1 MTRAI
6 SVGLVGEFMPSF
18 PPHTKTNEAIEQMQS
33 LLGLR
38 ISAEWI
44 STCALETVA
53 NPYFKSYLQGFDA
66 LWIAP
71 GSPYKSLMG
80 ALNAIRYARQR
91 DLPLLATCGGC
102 QHVVIE
108 YARNV
113 LGFEDAAH
121 AEYDPYASTLFITP
135 LSCSLAG
142 QKMEVEI
149 EPDSRV
155 EAIYG
160 STSAFEQYY
169 CNFGL
174 NPEYQQRLHEA
185 GLRIVGRDANGE
197 ARILT
202 LPEHRFFVATL
213 FVPQLT
219 SAPDRPHPLIRAFF
233 EEAAGL
239 VR

>member
-1 MTRAI
+1 MTEAI
-6 SVGLVGEFMPSF
+6 SVALVGEFTPSF
-18 PPHTKTNEAIEQMQS
+18 PPHAKTNEAIDQMQS
-33 LLGLR
+33 LLGFR
-38 ISAEWI
+38 IAAEWI
-44 STCALETVA
+44 STGALETA
-53 NPYFKSYLQGFDA
+53 AGSTLKSFDA

-71 GSPYKSLMG
+71 GSPYKSLIG
-80 ALNAIRYARQR
+80 ALNAIRYAREH
-91 DLPLLATCGGC
+91 DVPLLATCGGC

-121 AEYDPYASTLFITP
+121 AEYDPYASNLFITP
-135 LSCSLAG
+135 LSCSLVG
-142 QKMEVEI
+142 QTMQVKI
-149 EPDSRV
+149 EPGSRV

-174 NPEYQQRLHEA
+174 NPEVQQRLHDA

-202 LPEHRFFVATL
+202 LPKHGFFVATL

-219 SAPDRPHPLIRAFF
+219 STPGHPHPMIQAFF
-233 EEAAGL
+233 ETAAGF

>member
-1 MTRAI
+1 MTEAI
-6 SVGLVGEFMPSF
+6 SVALVGEFTPSF
-18 PPHTKTNEAIEQMQS
+18 PPHAKTNEAIDQMQS
-33 LLGLR
+33 LLGFQ

-44 STCALETVA
+44 STSALETAVESTL
-53 NPYFKSYLQGFDA
+53 KGFDA

-80 ALNAIRYARQR
+80 ALNAISYAREH
-91 DLPLLATCGGC
+91 DVPLLATCGGC

-121 AEYDPYASTLFITP
+121 AEYDPYASNLFITP
-135 LSCSLAG
+135 LSCSLVG
-142 QKMEVEI
+142 QTMQVEI
-149 EPDSRV
+149 EPGSRV

-174 NPEYQQRLHEA
+174 NPEVQQRLHEA
-185 GLRIVGRDANGE
+185 GLCIVGRDANGE

-202 LPEHRFFVATL
+202 LPKHRFFVATL

-219 SAPDRPHPLIRAFF
+219 SNAGHPHPMIQAFF
-233 EEAAGL
+233 ETAAGL

>member
-1 MTRAI
+1 MAQAI
-6 SVGLVGEFMPSF
+6 SVALVGEFMPSF
-18 PPHTKTNEAIEQMQS
+18 PPHAKTNEAIDQMRS

-44 STCALETVA
+44 PTCALETA
-53 NPYFKSYLQGFDA
+53 AGSTLNGFDA

-71 GSPYKSLMG
+71 GSPYKSLIG
-80 ALNAIRYARQR
+80 ALNAISYGREH
-91 DLPLLATCGGC
+91 DVPLLATCGGC

-121 AEYDPYASTLFITP
+121 AEIDPYASNLFITP
-135 LSCSLAG
+135 LSCSLVG
-142 QKMEVEI
+142 QTMQVEI
-149 EPDSRV
+149 EPGSRV

-160 STSAFEQYY
+160 CRSAFEQYY

-174 NPEYQQRLHEA
+174 NPEYQQSLHDA
-185 GLRIVGRDANGE
+185 GLCIVGRDANGE

-202 LPEHRFFVATL
+202 LPTHRFFVATL

-219 SAPDRPHPLIRAFF
+219 SNPGHPHPMIRAFF
-233 EEAAGL
+233 KAAAGF

>member
-1 MTRAI
+1 MTQTI
-6 SVGLVGEFMPSF
+6 SVALVGEFMPSF
-18 PPHTKTNEAIEQMQS
+18 PPHAKTNEAIDQMRS

-44 STCALETVA
+44 STCALETA
-53 NPYFKSYLQGFDA
+53 AASYLQGFDA
-66 LWIAP
+66 FWIAP
-71 GSPYKSLMG
+71 GSPYKSLIG
-80 ALNAIRYARQR
+80 ALNAIRYARER
-91 DLPLLATCGGC
+91 DIPLLGTCGGC

-113 LGFEDAAH
+113 LGLEDATD
-121 AEYDPYASTLFITP
+121 AEYDPYASNLVITL
-135 LSCSLAG
+135 LSCSLVG
-142 QKMEVEI
+142 QKMQVEI

-155 EAIYG
+155 AAIYG
-160 STSAFEQYY
+160 SRSAFEQYY

-174 NPEYQQRLHEA
+174 NPAYQQRLHEA

-202 LPEHRFFVATL
+202 LPKHRFFIATL

-219 SAPDRPHPLIRAFF
+219 SSPDRPHPIIRAFF
-233 EEAAGL
+233 ETAVG
-239 VR
+239 

>member
-6 SVGLVGEFMPSF
+6 SVAVVGEFMPSF
-18 PPHTKTNEAIEQMQS
+18 PPHAKTDEAIAQMRS
-33 LLGLR
+33 VLAMG
-38 ISAEWI
+38 ISARWI
-44 STCALETVA
+44 PTCTLETAVG
-53 NPYFKSYLQGFDA
+53 STLQGFDA

-71 GSPYKSLMG
+71 GSPYKSLTG
-80 ALNAIRYARQR
+80 ALNAIRYAREH
-91 DLPLLATCGGC
+91 DVPLLATCGGC

-121 AEYDPYASTLFITP
+121 AEYDPYASRLFITP
-135 LSCSLAG
+135 LSCSLVG
-142 QKMEVEI
+142 QTMEVQI
-149 EPDSRV
+149 EPGSRV
-155 EAIYG
+155 AAIYG
-160 STSAFEQYY
+160 GTSALEQYY

-174 NPEYQQRLHEA
+174 NPENQQALHDA
-185 GLRIVGRDANGE
+185 GLCIVGRDANGE

-219 SAPDRPHPLIRAFF
+219 SGVDHPHPLIRAFL
-233 EEAAGL
+233 EAAAGPS
-239 VR
+239 

>member
-6 SVGLVGEFMPSF
+6 SVALVGEFTPSF
-18 PPHTKTNEAIEQMQS
+18 PPHAKTDEAIEQMQS
-33 LLGLR
+33 LLGFR

-44 STCALETVA
+44 STSALETAVEPA
-53 NPYFKSYLQGFDA
+53 LKGFDA

-71 GSPYKSLMG
+71 GSPYKSLIG
-80 ALNAIRYARQR
+80 ALNAISYAREH
-91 DLPLLATCGGC
+91 DVPLLATCGGC

-121 AEYDPYASTLFITP
+121 AEYDPYASNLFITP
-135 LSCSLAG
+135 LSCSLVG
-142 QKMEVEI
+142 QTMQVQI
-149 EPDSRV
+149 EPGSRV

-160 STSAFEQYY
+160 SRSAFEQYY

-174 NPEYQQRLHEA
+174 NPEVQQSLHDA

-202 LPEHRFFVATL
+202 LPKHRFFVATL

-219 SAPDRPHPLIRAFF
+219 STPDHPHPVIRAFF
-233 EEAAGL
+233 KTAAGV

>member
-1 MTRAI
+1 MVQAI
-6 SVGLVGEFMPSF
+6 SVGLVGEFTPSF
-18 PPHTKTNEAIEQMQS
+18 PPHAKTDQAIDQMQS

-44 STCALETVA
+44 STSALETPTG
-53 NPYFKSYLQGFDA
+53 PYLKGFDA

-71 GSPYKSLMG
+71 GSPYKSLIG
-80 ALNAIRYARQR
+80 ALNAISYAREH
-91 DLPLLATCGGC
+91 DVPLLATCGGC

-113 LGFEDAAH
+113 LGFADAAH
-121 AEYDPYASTLFITP
+121 AEYDPYASNLFITP

-142 QKMEVEI
+142 QKMAVEI
-149 EPDSRV
+149 EPGSRV

-160 STSAFEQYY
+160 SRSAVEQYY

-174 NPEYQQRLHEA
+174 NPEVQQMLHEA

-202 LPEHRFFVATL
+202 LPKHRFFIATL

-219 SAPDRPHPLIRAFF
+219 SNPDHPHPMIRAFF
-233 EEAAGL
+233 EAAAGFI
-239 VR
+239 R

>member
-1 MTRAI
+1 MTQAI
-6 SVGLVGEFMPSF
+6 SVALVGEFTPSF
-18 PPHTKTNEAIEQMQS
+18 PPHAKTNEAIDQMQS
-33 LLGLR
+33 LLDLR

-44 STCALETVA
+44 STCALETA
-53 NPYFKSYLQGFDA
+53 AASTLEGFDA
-66 LWIAP
+66 FWIAP
-71 GSPYKSLMG
+71 GSPYKSLIG
-80 ALNAIRYARQR
+80 ALNAIRYAREY
-91 DLPLLATCGGC
+91 DVPLLATCGGC

-121 AEYDPYASTLFITP
+121 AEYDPYASNLFITP
-135 LSCSLAG
+135 LSCSLVG
-142 QKMEVEI
+142 QKMQVEI
-149 EPDSRV
+149 EPGSRV

-160 STSAFEQYY
+160 YKSVFEQYY

-174 NPEYQQRLHEA
+174 NPEVQQRLHEA
-185 GLRIVGRDANGE
+185 GLCIVGRDANGE

-202 LPEHRFFVATL
+202 LPKHRFFVATL

-219 SAPDRPHPLIRAFF
+219 SSPDHPHPMIRAFF
-233 EEAAGL
+233 EAAAGF

>member
-1 MTRAI
+1 MARAI
-6 SVGLVGEFMPSF
+6 SVGVVGEFVASF
-18 PPHTKTNEAIEQMQS
+18 PPHARTNEAIDQMQS
-33 LLGLR
+33 LLGLA

-44 STCALETVA
+44 STSALETAAGSTLKGV
-53 NPYFKSYLQGFDA
+53 DA

-71 GSPYKSLMG
+71 GSPYRSLTG
-80 ALNAIRYARQR
+80 ALDAIRFARER
-91 DLPLLATCGGC
+91 DVPLLATCGGC

-113 LGFEDAAH
+113 LGLEDAAD
-121 AEYDPYASTLFITP
+121 AEYDPYASNLLITP
-135 LSCSLAG
+135 LSCSLVG
-142 QKMEVEI
+142 QTMQVEI
-149 EPDSRV
+149 EPGSRV

-174 NPEYQQRLHEA
+174 NPDYQQRLDDA

-202 LPEHRFFVATL
+202 LPKHRFFIATL

-219 SAPDRPHPLIRAFF
+219 SSPDHPHPMIRAFF
-233 EEAAGL
+233 ETAAGL